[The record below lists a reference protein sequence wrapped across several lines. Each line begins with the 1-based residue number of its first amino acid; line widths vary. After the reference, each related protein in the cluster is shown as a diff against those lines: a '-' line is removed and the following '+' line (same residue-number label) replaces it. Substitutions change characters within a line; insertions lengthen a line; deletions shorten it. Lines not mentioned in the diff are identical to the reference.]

1 MSSHQTFP
9 SARAKIDRA
18 SEQTDILESEFEAF
32 YADRA
37 HSVREAIDPET
48 GRKKAIFST
57 LPIPLRWGALIG
69 EIVHDLRSALDSAV
83 YDLTI
88 AEQGGPLDR
97 TEFPV
102 FEDEGKYDQTT
113 RKGEPAP
120 GSGVFKVRGVNSRA
134 KALIRQAQPFEV
146 AKTSPPDRK
155 PIMALVH
162 ELNIIDKHRTI
173 HLMRQQTNE
182 FSWRVLRDIQPI
194 SLAVIPAMEDGAEWG
209 EWTPTVI
216 DDQPDV
222 EFNIAFELA
231 FAETTPTLNG
241 KGVIDVCRT
250 LIQGVD
256 RMAFFYL
263 AGTLLPPP
271 P

>member
-1 MSSHQTFP
+1 VKHHEVLVN
-9 SARAKIDRA
+9 A
-18 SEQTDILESEFEAF
+18 
-32 YADRA
+32 
-37 HSVREAIDPET
+37 VRE
-48 GRKKAIFST
+48 
-57 LPIPLRWGALIG
+57 LRPSVNQLVT
-69 EIVHDLRSALDSAV
+69 IVGQELQVGKRLGPRRSH
-83 YDLTI
+83 
-88 AEQGGPLDR
+88 P
-97 TEFPV
+97 
-102 FEDEGKYDQTT
+102 DQ
-113 RKGEPAP
+113 
-120 GSGVFKVRGVNSRA
+120 
-134 KALIRQAQPFEV
+134 
-146 AKTSPPDRK
+146 K
-155 PIMALVH
+155 PIIALVH

-173 HLMRQQTNE
+173 HLMRQQTNA

-216 DDQPDV
+216 DDQPDI

-241 KGVIDVCRT
+241 KGVIEVCRA

-256 RMAFFYL
+256 RMVFFYL